1 MLAEEKILKKYSKK
15 DIMRPTYLE
24 VDLDRLRYNIRNI
37 KERVGQD
44 CKTMLVL
51 KADGYGTGAVEI
63 AKIGEEEKVFGFGVA
78 TLIEALELR
87 KNNITSPILV
97 LGFIEE
103 NHIDR
108 LVGEEI
114 SQTIYSY
121 KHALAI
127 NEEAKR
133 QGKIAKIHIKI
144 DTGMSRL
151 GLQINRESLDI
162 IKAIVSL
169 ENIEVEGIFS
179 HLLDAENRDKSL
191 CHLQYERFINFLE
204 ELKEAGL
211 DFKIKHILNSG
222 GIIDLI
228 DYKLDMVR
236 AGIVTYGLYP
246 HNVEEENLDLDF
258 IACLR
263 TKIADIKYINK
274 GDYVGYSRGYRAED
288 RMKVAT
294 IPIGYA
300 DGYSEEIRQAIRPK
314 ISGIE
319 VGIIGNI
326 CMDQT
331 ILDVSK
337 IENLKI
343 GDEVELFTYE
353 DRDSLAIR
361 WISGLARRVPRVY
374 LQSGE
379 LIEIRNY
386 LLD

>member
-108 LVGEEI
+108 LVWEEI